1 VFASSG
7 VMTVHTRQGIWV
19 VPPMRAVWIP
29 SLTPHSIKMSGL
41 VSLRT
46 LYLLPRLVR
55 AFPNRCFVM
64 NVSPLLKELILHACS
79 LQRLNKN
86 RPVQR
91 RVIEILADQL
101 REVRSVPLQLPHPE
115 DPRALRL
122 VNKLLEDPSEAGTL
136 EKLCRDC
143 GASKRTIERL
153 FLTET
158 SMTFRKWRQ
167 QLRLLHAVE
176 LLASGEKVTQ
186 AALSAGYSST
196 SAFISMF
203 RKQLGTTPTRYFEH

>member
-1 VFASSG
+1 MSHKCHSILSSRRGVPRADIASVSCDFDSGHVIVEHSHPEDQLVFASSG

-29 SLTPHSIKMSGL
+29 SLTPHSIKMSGQ

-79 LQRLNKN
+79 LQRLNRN

-101 REVRSVPLQLPHPE
+101 RQVRSVPLQ
-115 DPRALRL
+115 
-122 VNKLLEDPSEAGTL
+122 
-136 EKLCRDC
+136 
-143 GASKRTIERL
+143 
-153 FLTET
+153 
-158 SMTFRKWRQ
+158 
-167 QLRLLHAVE
+167 
-176 LLASGEKVTQ
+176 
-186 AALSAGYSST
+186 
-196 SAFISMF
+196 
-203 RKQLGTTPTRYFEH
+203 